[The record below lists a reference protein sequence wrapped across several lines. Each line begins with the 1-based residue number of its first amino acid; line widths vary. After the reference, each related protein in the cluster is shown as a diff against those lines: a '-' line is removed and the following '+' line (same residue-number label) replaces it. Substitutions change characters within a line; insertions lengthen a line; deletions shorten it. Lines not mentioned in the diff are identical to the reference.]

1 LATAHPDLRLATP
14 TQPRSASDALD
25 AAELRC
31 VRVGGAR
38 FAAVTEQATV
48 EEIVDSASARRGHW
62 TITANADHLRRY
74 RREPLARELIDEAD
88 LVVADGMP
96 LIWASRI
103 AGTALPERVAGSS
116 MIWSICEQACLR
128 KQSIFLLGGDPG
140 VAQRAAQVL
149 CERYPGIRL
158 AGTSC
163 PPFGFENDDVEL
175 DRIQHAV
182 VAAAPQ
188 IVFVALGFPKQDVL
202 IRRLRCSL
210 PEAVFIGVGISLSFV
225 AGEISRAPGWMCK
238 LGFEWLYRLLQEP
251 RRLAHRYLIVGLPFV
266 SRLLAGAFL
275 YRIGRISTKIES
287 CEWGWVIRGSTTA
300 RAFPTGPTGTED
312 RPMDLALGSTDSL
325 RRTSYSDTLAGRH
338 GSPGRRAAPQ

>member
-1 LATAHPDLRLATP
+1 M
-14 TQPRSASDALD
+14 D

-96 LIWASRI
+96 LVWASRI

-116 MIWSICEQACLR
+116 MIWSICEQARLR

-149 CERYPGIRL
+149 CERYPGIGL

-163 PPFGFENDDVEL
+163 PPFGFEDDDAEL
-175 DRIQHAV
+175 ERIQRE
-182 VAAAPQ
+182 VAMAAPR

-202 IRRLRCSL
+202 IRRLRLAL
-210 PEAVFIGVGISLSFV
+210 PDASFVGVGISLSLV
-225 AGEISRAPGWMCK
+225 AGKVSQAPAWMRS

-251 RRLAHRYLIVGLPFV
+251 RRLAHRYLVEGLPFV
-266 SRLLAGAFL
+266 CRLLTGAML
-275 YRIGRISTKIES
+275 HRLGDMRPGWSGS
-287 CEWGWVIRGSTTA
+287 CEWGWDARSPASADLVADRTPHRELARGARERERPTT
-300 RAFPTGPTGTED
+300 PV
-312 RPMDLALGSTDSL
+312 S
-325 RRTSYSDTLAGRH
+325 
-338 GSPGRRAAPQ
+338 Q